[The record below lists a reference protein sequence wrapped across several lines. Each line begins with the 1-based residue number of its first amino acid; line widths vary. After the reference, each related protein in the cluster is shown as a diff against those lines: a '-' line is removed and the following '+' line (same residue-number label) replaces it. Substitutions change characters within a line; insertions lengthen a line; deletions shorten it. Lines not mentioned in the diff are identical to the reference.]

1 MQDNRSAIDSQNND
15 VIEVDLRDIWREL
28 VQAKKLIIGAT
39 VGFAVVAAIYSFA
52 IAKPVYGYTA
62 LIQFPNSVGGSQ
74 LNSYVEIIKDDIDPD
89 NKEVNKLAEVSLM
102 RNTAVIKMSFEGES
116 NEAVKA
122 FADAYMEKTVAEINK
137 SVVDNEKQKFAKE
150 DVKLIKEEINYISSK
165 INESTFSG
173 ADADARLKYL
183 TERLEKRDANQM
195 FIKAEVANE
204 AKMKDKPIRPKKVR
218 NIGIAAVLGLFFSS
232 AFVISRFLWKQQ

>member
-1 MQDNRSAIDSQNND
+1 MDENKNQDSE
-15 VIEVDLRDIWREL
+15 VVEVDLRDIWQEL
-28 VQAKKLIIGAT
+28 VKAKKLIIGTT
-39 VGFAVVAAIYSFA
+39 VGLAAVAALYSFA

-74 LNSYVEIIKDDIDPD
+74 LNSYVEIIKDDIDPE

-122 FADAYMEKTVAEINK
+122 FADAYMEKTVANINK
-137 SVVDNEKQKFAKE
+137 SVVDAEKQKFAKE
-150 DVKLIKEEINYISSK
+150 DVQLIKEEINYISSK

-173 ADADARLKYL
+173 ADADARLKHL
-183 TERLEKRDANQM
+183 TERLEQRDANQM
-195 FIKAEVANE
+195 FLKAEVAKE
-204 AKMKDKPIRPKKVR
+204 AKLKDKPIRPRKVR
-218 NIGIAAVLGLFFSS
+218 NIGVAAVLGLFFSCG
-232 AFVISRFLWKQQ
+232 FVISRFLWNQQ